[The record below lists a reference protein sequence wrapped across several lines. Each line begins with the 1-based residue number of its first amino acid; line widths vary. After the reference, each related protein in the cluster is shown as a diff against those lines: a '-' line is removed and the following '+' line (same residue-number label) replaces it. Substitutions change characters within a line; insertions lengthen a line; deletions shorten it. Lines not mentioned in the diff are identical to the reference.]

1 MMIPYTPPRPDR
13 RLPDLLTCEEAA
25 KFLRVTPAT
34 VRNMIR
40 DERLHAIQLTG
51 GRGIYRVPL
60 SALETLL
67 GIDQTHAQSE
77 TRSTN
82 S

>member
-1 MMIPYTPPRPDR
+1 MMIPNH
-13 RLPDLLTCEEAA
+13 LPQLLTCEECARL
-25 KFLRVTPAT
+25 LRVTPAT

-67 GIDQTHAQSE
+67 GNDQTHAQSE